1 MGLVCL
7 SELWPSHVAHTISRK
22 FVWLSLE
29 LLHGEDGQLF
39 DSCVVSTVDHIL
51 LLPRDP
57 GKSRIS
63 LQRTHHVLAC
73 WKRCVTGVEVEVSKA
88 GAITR

>member
-1 MGLVCL
+1 MALVCL
-7 SELWPSHVAHTISRK
+7 SELWLSHVAHTISRK

-29 LLHGEDGQLF
+29 FLQKDDGQLF
-39 DSCVVSTVDHIL
+39 DSCVVSTIDHIL
-51 LLPRDP
+51 LLLQNP

-63 LQRTHHVLAC
+63 LQRVHHILAC